1 MQNLLRGATLAVFG
15 LVPILLAGCGDKE
28 ADQRKA
34 FITFLQTAIIDRPG
48 IHVPQLTDEERTS
61 FGPYAS
67 QYEIIA
73 NFNKAM
79 DGSVSPKFK
88 AAMARGAIQSA
99 GDLVGRRADI
109 EAAKTTLDQ
118 MAGTLGADI
127 AQANEAHLEL
137 TQPDDVKA
145 VFDKAYERLV
155 TAPAATFKEIVPVTN
170 KVFSDALDLSDYI
183 EHHKDRLK
191 LLGSTLQV
199 SDANTQ
205 KELAAKLQNLQTDQ
219 KAIQA
224 AQTKFQALLS
234 GTSHQ

>member
-15 LVPILLAGCGDKE
+15 LAPILLAGCGDKE

-34 FITFLQTAIIDRPG
+34 FITFLQTGILDRPG
-48 IHVPQLTDEERTS
+48 IHVPQLTDEERKS

-67 QYEIIA
+67 QYEIIT

-88 AAMARGAIQSA
+88 AAMERGAIRSA
-99 GDLVGRRADI
+99 GDLVARRADI
-109 EAAKTTLDQ
+109 AVAKTTLDE
-118 MAGTLGADI
+118 MAAVLGAGI
-127 AQANEAHLEL
+127 AQANEAHREL

-145 VFDKAYERLV
+145 VFDRAYERLV
-155 TAPAATFKEIVPVTN
+155 KAPAATFKEIVPVTN
-170 KVFSDALDLSDYI
+170 KVFSEALDLGDYI
-183 EHHKDRLK
+183 EHHKDRIK
-191 LLGSTLQV
+191 ISGPTLQV

-205 KELAAKLQNLQTDQ
+205 KELTTKLQNLQTDQ

-224 AQTKFQALLS
+224 AQSKFQALLS
-234 GTSHQ
+234 GTGHQ